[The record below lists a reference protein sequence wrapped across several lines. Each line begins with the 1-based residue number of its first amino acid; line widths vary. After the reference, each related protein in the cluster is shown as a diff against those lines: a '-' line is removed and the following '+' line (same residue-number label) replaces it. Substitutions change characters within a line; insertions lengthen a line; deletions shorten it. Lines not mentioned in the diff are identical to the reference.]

1 MAMLAICPRSLKR
14 RLSKHEQRKLLGM
27 RPHKEHFKLT
37 MLTNYNFKVLLLLL
51 FMVCINR
58 VY

>member
-1 MAMLAICPRSLKR
+1 MSIEL
-14 RLSKHEQRKLLGM
+14 KLL
-27 RPHKEHFKLT
+27 RTHPHKRHFKLT
-37 MLTNYNFKVLLLLL
+37 MVTNYYNLKVLLLLL